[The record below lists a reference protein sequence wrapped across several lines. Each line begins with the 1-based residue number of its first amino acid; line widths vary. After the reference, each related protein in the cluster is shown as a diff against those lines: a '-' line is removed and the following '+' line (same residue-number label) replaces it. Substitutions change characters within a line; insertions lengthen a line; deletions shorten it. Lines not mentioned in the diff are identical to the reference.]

1 MPLCSCAGII
11 INAPGIGGCSNPSLK
26 RMLCTLVTKWQPRD
40 AFNIRYLPFVTT
52 QLAHIW
58 MQLEM
63 TQAHANKLIPDQPGL
78 EDCCYPHEVNKDSSA
93 VNT

>member
-1 MPLCSCAGII
+1 MHQVLMGVQTHHF
-11 INAPGIGGCSNPSLK
+11 K

-40 AFNIRYLPFVTT
+40 AFNIRWLPFVTI

-63 TQAHANKLIPDQPGL
+63 TQVHANELIPDQPGL
-78 EDCCYPHEVNKDSSA
+78 EDCCYPHKVNKDSSA